1 MRDTSPN
8 SPEDII
14 GIIPHTLGYMPC
26 DSLVAVIIGTETNG
40 SQSSS
45 TTLRVDF
52 TLETAADIL
61 LTGGSGYVDLI
72 GRACAVI
79 GVFLVVYD
87 EGYQPITPLTGT
99 GDQPTIAEA
108 IADGAKRDSAD
119 GAEQNSSD
127 GRQPDRAEAAGR
139 GITSELAEAAAADG
153 ADREDA
159 AVHRGL
165 VRAAIDELAQ
175 SFASAGIDTLGAW
188 WVSQEQFGRID
199 DDGDDSTPLIAATTS
214 PCATELIAAGSNPVG
229 TPQELVIAP
238 MTAQAF
244 AHSRR
249 GHTDEWM
256 GTDDAFVILADVYAR
271 LDAIRADD
279 EPIDVTHLH
288 AMLDLPT
295 VMAIDALLA
304 EKWSR
309 DALEMILSF
318 DHPDFPP
325 SLVTRL
331 DGEQLCDRSR
341 RFSARSESAQEI
353 VGLSARAP
361 RPRDVMLTI
370 AFLKEYLP
378 MCHPRVRA
386 DTYAVIAWFE
396 WALGGS
402 TMADSYAR
410 AATDID
416 PEHGLAKLVVRAVRL
431 GFLPRWLMESEPSSF

>member
-1 MRDTSPN
+1 METPART
-8 SPEDII
+8 PEDII
-14 GIIPHTLGYMPC
+14 GIIPHTLGYIPR

-72 GRACAVI
+72 GRACAVT

-87 EGYQPITPLTGT
+87 EGYQPISPLTGS

-108 IADGAKRDSAD
+108 AGSRIVPTPAETAPTADE
-119 GAEQNSSD
+119 GAETA
-127 GRQPDRAEAAGR
+127 PAE
-139 GITSELAEAAAADG
+139 TTPAETTPADG
-153 ADREDA
+153 ADCEDA

-175 SFASAGIDTLGAW
+175 SFASAGIDTLCAW

>member
-1 MRDTSPN
+1 METPART
-8 SPEDII
+8 PEDII
-14 GIIPHTLGYMPC
+14 GIIPHTLGYIPR

-61 LTGGSGYVDLI
+61 RRGGSGYVDLI
-72 GRACAVI
+72 GRACAVT

-87 EGYQPITPLTGT
+87 EGYQPITPLAGH
-99 GDQPTIAEA
+99 DDEPTI
-108 IADGAKRDSAD
+108 
-119 GAEQNSSD
+119 
-127 GRQPDRAEAAGR
+127 
-139 GITSELAEAAAADG
+139 AEAAAADG
-153 ADREDA
+153 VDLEDA

-175 SFASAGIDTLGAW
+175 SFASAGIDTLCAW
-188 WVSQEQFGRID
+188 WVSQKQFGRID

-238 MTAQAF
+238 MTAEAF

-249 GHTDEWM
+249 GRTDEWM
-256 GTDDAFVILADVYAR
+256 GMDEAFVILADVFGR
-271 LDAIRADD
+271 LDAIRTDD
-279 EPIDVTHLH
+279 EPIDVTRLQ

-295 VMAIDALLA
+295 VMAIDVLLA

-325 SLVTRL
+325 ALVAGL

-341 RFSARSESAQEI
+341 RFSARAESAQEI

-378 MCHPRVRA
+378 RCHPRVRA